1 MKKSISFLL
10 LCLLILSLISNYN
23 VFTEETKKSNKVTK
37 NSEENDEFDDP
48 SLLKNEDDVLPSKKK
63 KKKDKNDENKSRT
76 KKNSQTEQDD
86 IYPSKEQL
94 KQDEIIEMN
103 KYKYFA
109 ITYMYEIC
117 MISLVLLFIIV
128 AILGV
133 KKNREI
139 ANKWLEKNI
148 PFFEENYAHL
158 GGEKE
163 YNPNNLTLIK
173 DSYND
178 YKFFAS
184 GRVYVGWLL
193 VDISLKRRQDL
204 ITLLAQ
210 IFLFTEK
217 DRITYEI
224 SLLPSDDIPMI
235 FAICKRKDVKNN
247 KKSYKEINE
256 FTEGVSLPFMDN
268 NYICLCEDEDT
279 VSQIFSNKKLV
290 SQYKKIEKFID
301 LIFFTDRRNCKD
313 KHGLIVSFEL
323 KGSYTEA
330 DFSDM
335 TLFAHMLIDILGGL
349 SLKSSY
355 KKEAMVRRKEYD
367 AKKSR
372 ELAEKNKEEVK
383 NAKDEKKSAAQNKP
397 MTREQMQKLEEKE
410 RKEAIKERR
419 KKLYKMVKN

>member
-1 MKKSISFLL
+1 MLS
-10 LCLLILSLISNYN
+10 LIILNLISNYN
-23 VFTEETKKSNKVTK
+23 VQTEETKKSKK

-48 SLLKNEDDVLPSKKK
+48 SLLKNEDNISPSKKK
-63 KKKDKNDENKSRT
+63 QKKTKSNNDENKNKS
-76 KKNSQTEQDD
+76 KKESTSKTESDD
-86 IYPSKEQL
+86 IYPSIEKI

-103 KYKYFA
+103 KYQYF
-109 ITYMYEIC
+109 ILTYLYD
-117 MISLVLLFIIV
+117 ISMVSFLLLFILV

-133 KKNREI
+133 KKNRNI

-158 GGEKE
+158 GGERE
-163 YNPNNLTLIK
+163 YNPNNLSLIK

-184 GRVYVGWLL
+184 GRVYVGWCL
-193 VDISLKRRQDL
+193 VDINLKRRQDL
-204 ITLLAQ
+204 ITLLSQ

-217 DRITYEI
+217 DRIMYEI
-224 SLLPSDDIPMI
+224 SVLPSDDIPMI
-235 FAICKRKDVKNN
+235 FAICKRKDVKYN
-247 KKSYKEINE
+247 KKTYNEIKE
-256 FTEGVSLPFMDN
+256 FTEGINLNFMDN

-279 VSQIFSNKKLV
+279 ISQIFSNKKLV
-290 SQYKKIEKFID
+290 AQYKKIEKFID

-323 KGSYTEA
+323 KSSYTEA

-335 TLFAHMLIDILGGL
+335 TLFAHMLVDILGGL
-349 SLKSSY
+349 SLRSSY
-355 KKEAMVRRKEYD
+355 KKEAMARRKEYD

-383 NAKDEKKSAAQNKP
+383 NAKEEKRNAAYNKP